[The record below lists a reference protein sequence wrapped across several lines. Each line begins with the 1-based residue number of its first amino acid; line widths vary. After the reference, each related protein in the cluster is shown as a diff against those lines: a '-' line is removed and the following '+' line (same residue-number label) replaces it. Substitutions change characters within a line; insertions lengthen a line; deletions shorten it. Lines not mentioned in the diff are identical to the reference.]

1 MGRSTPHIAAF
12 RRAFQELV
20 NDHLWHCI
28 MIERVIVEYVEDD
41 IRVNISGTYQEID
54 DRDASASQET
64 SEEIRN

>member
-1 MGRSTPHIAAF
+1 
-12 RRAFQELV
+12 
-20 NDHLWHCI
+20 